1 MDAAQLQHGIAMK
14 APILALDFDE
24 TIAARDTTDDIVRLA
39 AASRPPKEARAL
51 LDLWGRSVREY
62 RHERR
67 RIIQAALDAV
77 PREGPLEAR
86 VKRFYAELDAYERS
100 AVDAVEKAG
109 ILAGIRR
116 SALKEAGRRTPTREG
131 AREMAERWRRNG
143 GRAVVVSANWSE
155 DLAREGS
162 GIDDVRSNTLEF
174 DRFGVSTGRIHRRV
188 VSAMDKR
195 ACVQQM
201 RASGG
206 RVVYVGDALNDLPAL
221 LEADIGFLIGGK
233 EETRRVWESLAIPVQ
248 YVERVDPHAPASDR
262 LYVCLS
268 ERPFE

>member
-1 MDAAQLQHGIAMK
+1 MK
-14 APILALDFDE
+14 APILAFDFDE
-24 TIAARDTTDDIVRLA
+24 TISLRDTTGDIVQLA
-39 AASRPPKEARAL
+39 IDSRPPKEAQAMRAL
-51 LDLWGRSVREY
+51 WERGVEEY

-67 RIIQAALDAV
+67 RVIEAALSDV
-77 PREGPLEAR
+77 NSDGRMEER
-86 VKRFYAELDAYERS
+86 VEQFYAVLDAYERR
-100 AVDAVEKAG
+100 AVDAVEEAG

-131 AREMAERWRRNG
+131 AREMAERWVRGG

-162 GIDDVRSNTLEF
+162 GIEDVRSNTLEF
-174 DRFGVSTGRIHRRV
+174 DQFGVSTGRLCRRI

-206 RVVYVGDALNDLPAL
+206 RVVYVGDALNDIPAL
-221 LEADIGFLIGGK
+221 LEADIGFLIGNK
-233 EETRRVWESLAIPVQ
+233 EETRRVCESLAVPIQ
-248 YVERVDPHAPASDR
+248 YAARVDPHASAVEG

-268 ERPFE
+268 ERPFAPPAVIPA

>member
-1 MDAAQLQHGIAMK
+1 MK
-14 APILALDFDE
+14 APILAFDFDE
-24 TIAARDTTDDIVRLA
+24 TIAARDTTDEIVRLA
-39 AASRPPKEARAL
+39 AASRPPKEARAML
-51 LDLWGRSVREY
+51 ALWERSVQEY
-62 RHERR
+62 RVKRR
-67 RIIQAALDAV
+67 RVIQTALDAV
-77 PREGPLEAR
+77 PPGGTLEAR
-86 VKRFYAELDAYERS
+86 VERFYAALDAYERS

-131 AREMAERWRRNG
+131 AREMAERWRRSG

-174 DRFGVSTGRIHRRV
+174 DREGVSTGRIHRRI

-201 RASGG
+201 RALGG
-206 RVVYVGDALNDLPAL
+206 RVVYVGDALNDIPAL
-221 LEADIGFLIGGK
+221 LEADVGFLIGNK
-233 EETRRVWESLAIPVQ
+233 SETRETLETLAVPVQ
-248 YVERVDPHAPASDR
+248 YAERVDPHAPAADR

-268 ERPFE
+268 GRPFGQSL